1 MSPIAFDNTI
11 IEKNSFET
19 TEYVEYVNGLTKDST
34 KSCMNQEQPQQQQP
48 QPQLEQEQERNYTI
62 TVEQPQKEE
71 DIVEASSDMMQI
83 DEPRQDI
90 SNSEQKLDQQNSS
103 PQQLP
108 QPIQEIQ
115 QEVSQIKQTNS
126 ENVETNTTNSNG
138 MESVIEISTEETL
151 LNGNEDYEM
160 VLRAVNVLKFQLE
173 QTKEDIKKIKDIK
186 QRAISDPEMF
196 IENLRD
202 GTHEKIPER
211 QYIFGVPQVD
221 WSKYHTRPS
230 QYKPPPRPGREVSK
244 SSTSDDEKSPDPA
257 EFVHKKAQELGF
269 KVPPNAVLSTRTK
282 RKTNLVFDDDTLP
295 QSIGSNKKGK
305 QSLYSTPVKKRGAI
319 RNESASAVSNR
330 STFNTPITIA
340 STSYSPTLTSSNR
353 RNNKKKSSDLKLSEG
368 SPKTGNY
375 NIPWTD
381 EEQRRLVELL
391 AIYPDE
397 EIQSHRFKKIS
408 EALGTRTPKQVAS
421 RVQKYFIKL
430 AKHGLPVP
438 GRIPNVSFAAA
449 TTKNSQPKNKKTG
462 RASKPKSILPSEK
475 KPRHLRI
482 SGLSYLEAR
491 PPPTV
496 YMPDDDDESSIK
508 NVMMSV
514 GRPQDDNIHQMCN
527 FITGP
532 VHYGFC
538 CDGCHMDPI
547 IGTRYLCNEC
557 DESHEVDLCEEC
569 FVEESFENEYHKKT
583 HKFTLIT
590 NPITP
595 HIDKDYVPENVGEY
609 NYLGV
614 APPSTS

>member
-108 QPIQEIQ
+108 QLIQEIQ
-115 QEVSQIKQTNS
+115 QEVTQIKQTNS

-196 IENLRD
+196 IEKLRD

-257 EFVHKKAQELGF
+257 EFVHKKAQEALEII
-269 KVPPNAVLSTRTK
+269 K
-282 RKTNLVFDDDTLP
+282 
-295 QSIGSNKKGK
+295 
-305 QSLYSTPVKKRGAI
+305 
-319 RNESASAVSNR
+319 
-330 STFNTPITIA
+330 
-340 STSYSPTLTSSNR
+340 
-353 RNNKKKSSDLKLSEG
+353 SDLKLSEG

-514 GRPQDDNIHQMCN
+514 GRSQDDNIHQMCN

-569 FVEESFENEYHKKT
+569 FVEESFENG
-583 HKFTLIT
+583 KF
-590 NPITP
+590 
-595 HIDKDYVPENVGEY
+595 
-609 NYLGV
+609 
-614 APPSTS
+614 

>member
-108 QPIQEIQ
+108 QPLQEIQ
-115 QEVSQIKQTNS
+115 QEVTQIKQTNS

-196 IENLRD
+196 IEKLRD

-257 EFVHKKAQELGF
+257 EFVHKKAQEAL
-269 KVPPNAVLSTRTK
+269 
-282 RKTNLVFDDDTLP
+282 
-295 QSIGSNKKGK
+295 
-305 QSLYSTPVKKRGAI
+305 GAI